1 MGPCLEIT
9 KDGETLR
16 VWRDESP
23 DDPRRDAD
31 YLGTM
36 ACYHRRYD
44 LGDPNPPDLSDL
56 RAMVKKGHVIALPLY
71 LMDHSGL
78 WMSTTADQFRAVDSM
93 GWDWGQVGYIFVTR
107 DKVRE
112 EFHAKRVS
120 PKLRATVENMLR
132 AEVREYN
139 HYLQGDVYG
148 YTVEDE
154 DGRPVDSCWGFIGC
168 FEESGILDHIPEKFR
183 QEVLHA

>member
-1 MGPCLEIT
+1 VGPCLEIT

-44 LGDPNPPDLSDL
+44 LGDPNPPDPSDL

-78 WMSTTADQFRAVDSM
+78 WMSTTADQFRAVDPM

-107 DKVRE
+107 QKVRE
-112 EFHAKRVS
+112 DFCVKRIS
-120 PKLRATVENMLR
+120 PQLRDLVERMLQ

-139 HYLQGDVYG
+139 DYLQGDVYG
-148 YTVEDE
+148 YTVEDDE
-154 DGRPVDSCWGFIGC
+154 GRTLDSCWGFIGRP
-168 FEESGILDHIPEKFR
+168 EDSGILDYIPEKFR
-183 QEVLHA
+183 EEVADA